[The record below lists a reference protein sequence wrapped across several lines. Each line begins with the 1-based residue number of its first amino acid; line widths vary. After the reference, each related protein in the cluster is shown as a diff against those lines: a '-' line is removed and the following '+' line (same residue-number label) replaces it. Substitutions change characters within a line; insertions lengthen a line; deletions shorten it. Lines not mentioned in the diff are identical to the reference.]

1 MLVRELKP
9 QESDALGELMVRI
22 YSQLPGF
29 PSPSEQPDYYE
40 MLRNIGAFAEKP
52 GAKVLVAHSADGT
65 LLGGVVYF
73 GDMAHYGS
81 GGTATAETQAS
92 GFRLLGVD
100 PQARGSGAGKAL
112 TNACIE
118 LARKAGHAQVILH
131 TTMAMQVAWG
141 LYERMGFERSEDL
154 DFLQEDLPVFGF
166 RLRLDE
172 AGVASQPATENVA
185 MPLPTEHEINPIPE
199 DLDGQVAVRNF
210 LGKTLQDAVAM
221 FDENSL
227 VYQEDLMW
235 MGPTAYCFYLP
246 AVLEHFSSQED
257 EELVPFIATL
267 FEFRLKH
274 DAAAIEPAFPTMTG
288 ICEHLLDQDKSYVSS
303 SDKKRFQRI
312 LRRMRP

>member
-1 MLVRELKP
+1 LKP
-9 QESDALGELMVRI
+9 QESAALGELMVRV

-40 MLRNIGAFAEKP
+40 MLRDIGAFADKP
-52 GAKVLVAHSADGT
+52 GARVLVAHSPDRT

-81 GGTATAETQAS
+81 GGTATAETDAS

-118 LARKAGHAQVILH
+118 LAREAGHSQVILH

-141 LYERMGFERSEDL
+141 LYERMGFQRSEDL
-154 DFLQEDLPVFGF
+154 DFLQEELPVFGF
-166 RLRLDE
+166 RLQLDG
-172 AGVASQPATENVA
+172 AGASSQPAPENRS
-185 MPLPTEHEINPIPE
+185 MTLPTEHEISPIPE
-199 DLDGQVAVRNF
+199 DLDGKVAVKNF

-235 MGPTAYCFYLP
+235 MGPPAFCFYLP
-246 AVLEHFSSQED
+246 AVLKHFERQED
-257 EELVPFIATL
+257 DELVPFIASL

-274 DAAAIEPAFPTMTG
+274 DAAAIEPCFPTMAE
-288 ICEHLLDQDKSYVSS
+288 ICEHLLRQGENYVGS
-303 SDKKRFQRI
+303 SDKKRFQKI
-312 LRRMRP
+312 LRKITE